1 MTTEEDP
8 AAGEDWRRVVARGER
23 GDRGDLLLPEVIRHR
38 RYRCQADARGTQV
51 QRRKFRLPGAEWP
64 EKSVFGQGQN
74 ALQPQRLMQA

>member
-8 AAGEDWRRVVARGER
+8 AAGEDLAPRRCPGER

-38 RYRCQADARGTQV
+38 RHRRKADARGTQV

-64 EKSVFGQGQN
+64 EQSVFGQGQD